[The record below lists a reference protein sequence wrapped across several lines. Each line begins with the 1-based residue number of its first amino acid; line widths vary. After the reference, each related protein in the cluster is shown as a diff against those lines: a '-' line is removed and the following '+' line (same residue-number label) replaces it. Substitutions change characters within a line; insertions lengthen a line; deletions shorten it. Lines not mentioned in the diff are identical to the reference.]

1 MRYYFVFC
9 QEDLL
14 LEKRPDG
21 TYTIPL
27 CDEPPTETRPWT
39 NMMTISPM
47 DDGTEVRAY
56 RIDSPVTD
64 SSQLNVHMGIAVFQS
79 VGASAL
85 KSGVLARAVVPRSRL
100 CLTKSYSP
108 KT

>member
-64 SSQLNVHMGIAVFQS
+64 SSQYEMVGLRQS
-79 VGASAL
+79 FCKLEKPLYL
-85 KSGVLARAVVPRSRL
+85 KAGKCQELL
-100 CLTKSYSP
+100 
-108 KT
+108 